1 MASLPSGVRGVLRL
15 QQRRSSAPVRGGGR
29 GREVLR
35 RNVVDAVGR
44 RTGMSRKW
52 SVATVVFLVNVCG
65 TFAAMGFGISL
76 ASAAAGVP
84 IFPR

>member
-1 MASLPSGVRGVLRL
+1 MYAGFYVFNNVVRPLRFGAAVGVARYLD
-15 QQRRSSAPVRGGGR
+15 AF
-29 GREVLR
+29 
-35 RNVVDAVGR
+35 VDAVGR

-84 IFPR
+84 IFPH